1 MNIFSTGDFSL
12 FFLKSVQESLIFP
25 FVWSPTYANG
35 FGQNISF
42 ILVFNTFFNILSKFL
57 VQFLNLRWEIA
68 EKVFFIPV
76 FFILSFLASYLFSK
90 LFFKDRILRVISG
103 IIYSTNTYALMLV
116 SGGQFGVYFAYAF
129 SPIVLWAFFREKIN
143 PITSGLAFGFLL
155 LLDPRIAGIL
165 LFIILIFNI
174 YQILF
179 EKIAIKTL
187 KPIFVSLL
195 IGILLNAFWIL
206 PFLIYREITLNSAYT
221 NTGIISFLSV
231 AKLEDTMS
239 LLHPNWPENIFGKV
253 YFMRPEF
260 LLIPILAFIS
270 LFLLKSKATI
280 EQLSNRTIVFLSL
293 LALLGIFLAK
303 GVNPPMGFIYQ
314 WFADHIPGFII
325 YRDPLKFYLLIATG
339 FSLLIPFSIKLL
351 SNKFPIKILCLLFFV
366 LWFLLIRQLFILG
379 PNGVFK
385 PRVVNPDYFSLN
397 KLLSNDE
404 QFYRTLWVPQ
414 VSRFGYISNTHPAI
428 PGNNYFA
435 KYDLEKLLANFK
447 DKNIPDFLSNRSIKY
462 IIVPADDYGEIFQK
476 DWKYDNAKY
485 QKAVSVISKL
495 PYVQEVSGFNKLKI
509 YRINN
514 KERFWTGSKI
524 TNLYF
529 KYLNPTKYEIRVNS
543 ARKGEI
549 LVFSESYSPN
559 WTLIY
564 KDQKIKSKPYD
575 KDLNSFILPENGNYT
590 FEIYFTPQKVMD
602 FGFIISFIALL
613 GSLAILGKN
622 IKLNKNL

>member
-42 ILVFNTFFNILSKFL
+42 ILGFNTFFNILSKFL

-90 LFFKDRILRVISG
+90 L
-103 IIYSTNTYALMLV
+103 
-116 SGGQFGVYFAYAF
+116 
-129 SPIVLWAFFREKIN
+129 FFREKIN

-260 LLIPILAFIS
+260 IILPIVAFAS
-270 LFLLKSKATI
+270 L
-280 EQLSNRTIVFLSL
+280 VFLKNRKSEIVNHISFFVL
-293 LALLGIFLAK
+293 LALLGLFLAK
-303 GVNPPMGFIYQ
+303 GVNPPLGFIYQ
-314 WFADHIPGFII
+314 WLADHVPGFII

-351 SNKFPIKILCLLFFV
+351 SNKFPIKILGLAVFV
-366 LWFLLIRQLFILG
+366 IWFLLIRQLFILG

-385 PRVVNPDYFSLN
+385 PRAVNPDYYSLN
-397 KLLSNDE
+397 KLLSSDNN
-404 QFYRTLWVPQ
+404 FSRTLWVPQ
-414 VSRFGYISNTHPAI
+414 IHRFGYT
-428 PGNNYFA
+428 
-435 KYDLEKLLANFK
+435 
-447 DKNIPDFLSNRSIKY
+447 
-462 IIVPADDYGEIFQK
+462 
-476 DWKYDNAKY
+476 
-485 QKAVSVISKL
+485 
-495 PYVQEVSGFNKLKI
+495 
-509 YRINN
+509 
-514 KERFWTGSKI
+514 
-524 TNLYF
+524 
-529 KYLNPTKYEIRVNS
+529 
-543 ARKGEI
+543 
-549 LVFSESYSPN
+549 
-559 WTLIY
+559 
-564 KDQKIKSKPYD
+564 
-575 KDLNSFILPENGNYT
+575 
-590 FEIYFTPQKVMD
+590 
-602 FGFIISFIALL
+602 
-613 GSLAILGKN
+613 
-622 IKLNKNL
+622 

>member
-42 ILVFNTFFNILSKFL
+42 ILGFNTFFNILSKFL

-260 LLIPILAFIS
+260 IILPIVAFAS
-270 LFLLKSKATI
+270 L
-280 EQLSNRTIVFLSL
+280 VFLKNRKSEIVNHISFFVL
-293 LALLGIFLAK
+293 LALLGLFLAK
-303 GVNPPMGFIYQ
+303 GVNPPLGFIYQ
-314 WFADHIPGFII
+314 WLADHVPGFII

-351 SNKFPIKILCLLFFV
+351 SNKFPIKILGLAVFV
-366 LWFLLIRQLFILG
+366 IWFLLIRQLFILG

-385 PRVVNPDYFSLN
+385 PRAVNPDYYSLN
-397 KLLSNDE
+397 KLLSSDNN
-404 QFYRTLWVPQ
+404 FSRTLWVPQ
-414 VSRFGYISNTHPAI
+414 VHRFGYNSSTHPATSV
-428 PGNNYFA
+428 NDYFA
-435 KYDLEKLLANFK
+435 TYDLEKLLNLLEKKETAE
-447 DKNIPDFLSNRSIKY
+447 FLSDRSVKY

-476 DWKYDNAKY
+476 DWKYSKSKNQLVINK
-485 QKAVSVISKL
+485 ISKL
-495 PYVQEVSGFNKLKI
+495 SYLKEVQGFNKMKVYKI
-509 YRINN
+509 SY
-514 KERFWTGSKI
+514 KEHFWTHSKI
-524 TNLYF
+524 TITTF
-529 KYLNPTKYEIRVNS
+529 KYLNPTKYEVRVNS

-622 IKLNKNL
+622 IKLKKNL

>member
-42 ILVFNTFFNILSKFL
+42 ILGFNTFFNILSKFL

-90 LFFKDRILRVISG
+90 L
-103 IIYSTNTYALMLV
+103 
-116 SGGQFGVYFAYAF
+116 
-129 SPIVLWAFFREKIN
+129 FFREKIN

-260 LLIPILAFIS
+260 IILPIVAFAS
-270 LFLLKSKATI
+270 L
-280 EQLSNRTIVFLSL
+280 VFLKNRKSEIVNHISFFVL
-293 LALLGIFLAK
+293 LALLGLFLAK
-303 GVNPPMGFIYQ
+303 GVNPPLGFIYQ
-314 WFADHIPGFII
+314 WLADHVPGFII

-351 SNKFPIKILCLLFFV
+351 SNKFPIKILGLAVFV
-366 LWFLLIRQLFILG
+366 IWFLLIRQLFILG

-385 PRVVNPDYFSLN
+385 PRAVNPDYYSLN
-397 KLLSNDE
+397 KLLSSDNN
-404 QFYRTLWVPQ
+404 FSRTLWVPQ
-414 VSRFGYISNTHPAI
+414 VHRFGYNSSTHPATSV
-428 PGNNYFA
+428 NDYFA
-435 KYDLEKLLANFK
+435 TYDLEKLLNLLEKKETAE
-447 DKNIPDFLSNRSIKY
+447 FLSDRSVKY

-476 DWKYDNAKY
+476 DWKYSKSKNQLVINK
-485 QKAVSVISKL
+485 ISKL
-495 PYVQEVSGFNKLKI
+495 SYLKEVQGFNKMKVYKI
-509 YRINN
+509 SY
-514 KERFWTGSKI
+514 KEHFWTHSKI
-524 TNLYF
+524 TITTF
-529 KYLNPTKYEIRVNS
+529 KYLNPTKYEVRVNS

-622 IKLNKNL
+622 IKLKKNL

>member
-1 MNIFSTGDFSL
+1 MNNLLQIFSTGDL
-12 FFLKSVQESLIFP
+12 PLYFLKQIQELSIYP
-25 FVWSPTYANG
+25 YIWSSINGNG
-35 FGQNISF
+35 FGQNVSF
-42 ILVFNTFFNILSKFL
+42 ILGFKLFFAFLSKFL
-57 VQFLNLRWEIA
+57 LEILNLRWEIA

-76 FFILSFLASYLFSK
+76 FFILSFLAAYLFSK
-90 LFFKDRILRVISG
+90 LFFEDRILRVISG
-103 IIYSTNTYALMLV
+103 IIYATNTYALMLV

-129 SPIVLWAFFREKIN
+129 SPIVLWSFFKEKVN
-143 PITSGLAFGFLL
+143 PITSGLIFGFLL
-155 LLDPRIAGIL
+155 LLDPRIAGIVL
-165 LFIILIFNI
+165 ISIFLFSIFQKRSIRPILTSF
-174 YQILF
+174 
-179 EKIAIKTL
+179 
-187 KPIFVSLL
+187 L
-195 IGILLNAFWIL
+195 IGILLNSFWIL
-206 PFLIYREITLNSAYT
+206 PFLIYREITLSAAYT

-231 AKLEDTMS
+231 AKIEDTMS

-260 LLIPILAFIS
+260 IILPIVAFAS
-270 LFLLKSKATI
+270 L
-280 EQLSNRTIVFLSL
+280 VFLKNRKSEIVNHISFFVL
-293 LALLGIFLAK
+293 LALLGLFLAK
-303 GVNPPMGFIYQ
+303 GVNPPLGFIYQ
-314 WFADHIPGFII
+314 WLADHVPGFII

-351 SNKFPIKILCLLFFV
+351 SNKFPIKILGLAVFV
-366 LWFLLIRQLFILG
+366 IWFLLIRQLFILG

-385 PRVVNPDYFSLN
+385 PRAVNPDYYSLN
-397 KLLSNDE
+397 KLLSKDE

-462 IIVPADDYGEIFQK
+462 LIVPADDYGEIFQK

-509 YRINN
+509 YKVNN
-514 KERFWTGSKI
+514 KEHFWTGSKI

-590 FEIYFTPQKVMD
+590 FEIL
-602 FGFIISFIALL
+602 FIT
-613 GSLAILGKN
+613 N
-622 IKLNKNL
+622 